1 MYASARFVCFG
12 ARQDTERNLARPQGF
27 DALDGGDETASGW
40 HDRGNRN
47 AILLFNIGIAQSEF
61 EGGELI
67 AMDTDSALVAFVD
80 PVTRSSGF
88 ALMELAVAAIVDAEV
103 VDGLDSSSLT
113 ELTGFMWMA
122 VVTVCVAP
130 LVAVALI
137 GEVAKV
143 RAFAWYSGATGM
155 AAASAPWLI
164 RVALRLP
171 RAIDYSSVELRFALI
186 FFFTGLISGSVYWFL
201 AGRSA
206 DGRRAI

>member
-1 MYASARFVCFG
+1 MSWLRRLFG
-12 ARQDTERNLARPQGF
+12 VIFAV
-27 DALDGGDETASGW
+27 GGG
-40 HDRGNRN
+40 H
-47 AILLFNIGIAQSEF
+47 LF
-61 EGGELI
+61 LP
-67 AMDTDSALVAFVD
+67 LVAFVD

-88 ALMELAVAAIVDAEV
+88 ALMALAVAAIVDAEV

-155 AAASAPWLI
+155 AA
-164 RVALRLP
+164 
-171 RAIDYSSVELRFALI
+171 
-186 FFFTGLISGSVYWFL
+186 
-201 AGRSA
+201 
-206 DGRRAI
+206 